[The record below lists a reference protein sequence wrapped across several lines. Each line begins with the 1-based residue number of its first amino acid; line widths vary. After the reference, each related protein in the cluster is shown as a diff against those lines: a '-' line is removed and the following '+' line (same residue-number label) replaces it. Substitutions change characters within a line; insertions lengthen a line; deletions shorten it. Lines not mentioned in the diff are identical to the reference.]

1 MSNFRRD
8 ELLAS
13 VRSRRAAMTRDMSE
27 EEAAAVADWQR
38 EWLEENRAAIE
49 SWNQWV
55 KKHGLPLAKYRQF

>member
-1 MSNFRRD
+1 MPNARRD

-13 VRSRRAAMTRDMSE
+13 ARLRRPRRIEDLPP

-55 KKHGLPLAKYRQF
+55 EKHGLPLAKYRQF